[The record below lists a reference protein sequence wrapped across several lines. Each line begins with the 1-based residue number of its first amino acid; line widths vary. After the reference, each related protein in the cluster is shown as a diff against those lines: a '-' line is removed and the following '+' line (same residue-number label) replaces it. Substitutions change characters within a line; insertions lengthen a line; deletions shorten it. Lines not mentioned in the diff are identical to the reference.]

1 MPPNSCS
8 NFPALQTLTLLL
20 QNSILQYWVKSLS
33 GKHLS
38 FENLFFVYF
47 FGRVQKNFL
56 VLKGLSL
63 CWWED
68 NGKHSGRGTK
78 IRAGRTKYTYSP
90 PVPQPLSTVWPAAEI
105 KIHFHFLTSGTSWR
119 RGKDE
124 SPRVV
129 TARGELGF
137 CNWGIMSLLDVRQ
150 FLSSSLWGKGTPSPF
165 SWYHLQNLMYR
176 TNTLG
181 PWYYQVWNTFKIC
194 TFWLMIDFFFP
205 FSTWTSKRG
214 FPILS
219 ARGTR
224 LKSSW
229 LPRSRRLTVT

>member
-1 MPPNSCS
+1 MEMPPNSCS

-20 QNSILQYWVKSLS
+20 QSSILQYWVKSLS

-78 IRAGRTKYTYSP
+78 IRAGGTKYTYSP
-90 PVPQPLSTVWPAAEI
+90 PVPQPLSTSWPAAEI

-181 PWYYQVWNTFKIC
+181 PW
-194 TFWLMIDFFFP
+194 
-205 FSTWTSKRG
+205 
-214 FPILS
+214 
-219 ARGTR
+219 
-224 LKSSW
+224 
-229 LPRSRRLTVT
+229 

>member
-1 MPPNSCS
+1 MEN
-8 NFPALQTLTLLL
+8 TL
-20 QNSILQYWVKSLS
+20 
-33 GKHLS
+33 G
-38 FENLFFVYF
+38 
-47 FGRVQKNFL
+47 G
-56 VLKGLSL
+56 
-63 CWWED
+63 
-68 NGKHSGRGTK
+68 GTK
-78 IRAGRTKYTYSP
+78 IRAGGTKYTYSP
-90 PVPQPLSTVWPAAEI
+90 PVPQPLSTLWPAAEI

-205 FSTWTSKRG
+205 FSTWRSKRG

-229 LPRSRRLTVT
+229 PDLVGWRSPKVYFFLSMKWSNKMFWEVSRTSCESFLFSLAMLIIFRITI